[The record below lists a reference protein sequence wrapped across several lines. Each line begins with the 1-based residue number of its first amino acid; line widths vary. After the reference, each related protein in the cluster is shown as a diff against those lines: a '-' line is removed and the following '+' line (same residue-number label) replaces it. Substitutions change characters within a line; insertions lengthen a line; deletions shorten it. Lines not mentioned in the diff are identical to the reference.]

1 MKISNEN
8 VFTNVY
14 LPNANEIDVLSI
26 ISKAIAG
33 KINIDEQEIKSGFLS
48 REALGSTAFGGK
60 VAIPH
65 ANSSDVKEVKAFVFT
80 FDDQIDWRS
89 EDGEP
94 VNIVIALIMPRNN
107 HQEDYH
113 EIVNDLR
120 NDLEDDV
127 LVDKL
132 QSSLSDPDTLV
143 ELLSKTTVQK

>member
-14 LPNANEIDVLSI
+14 LPNTNEIDVLSI

-48 REALGSTAFGGK
+48 REALGSTALGGK

-65 ANSSDVKEVKAFVFT
+65 ANSSDVNEIQTFVFT
-80 FDDQIDWRS
+80 FDNQIDWRS

-107 HQEDYH
+107 HQEDYQ
-113 EIVNDLR
+113 EIVDDLR
-120 NDLEDDV
+120 NDLKDNI

-132 QSSLSDPDTLV
+132 QSSLDDPDSLV
-143 ELLSKTTVQK
+143 ELLSETTVQK